1 MYNSISKGYLNGFNY
16 TGTSIFKD
24 VSGDNI
30 QSIIKTLSDNN
41 IILPD
46 GYDCDETTY
55 IYRNF
60 KTPYTIKFLDS
71 NYNEKTF
78 SFKQLFG
85 IYVPSKIEGGIRNAG
100 SSYFIIYFLEDNDID
115 FTDLINKQKEYLTIS
130 SGNKDYF
137 EPKILNIK
145 KSDINPLLILSY
157 LYENNFSL
165 NSYLFIDDENDSD
178 SLCNFIFTFAN
189 NDYFNKDKYDF
200 AFIVNFNIEKYSH
213 LSLKCNLLSSSSFP
227 KKVKFTDKI
236 SLSQLENY
244 DYPYFISRLEPTSLI
259 KYNELSPCLTS
270 GDYTQF
276 NYFKHLILNNLN
288 DFSDIDVNSFLKED
302 DYLSILKNSK
312 FLFSLAEKLKSS
324 SSKYNQKDNLL
335 YKIISSELTNDEN
348 LETKYAL
355 FVIFDHL
362 FEEKINKNSVNLIID
377 LLRFNFNKTL
387 FYSLLSN
394 NFDLDVS
401 NKNAIEVSLVKIIKE
416 DIEKIKD
423 KESLISMFEQDLDG
437 DLTNLIVEHYK
448 DNKSITFSKSIILNK
463 LKDIFE
469 GVVSDIKDIEKL
481 NNFYNEYNYESVE
494 ELCFSR
500 LPFLLLDNKDNL
512 IVDKYNK
519 FKNLGILIKFTSPNT
534 LIKVSE
540 TYGQK
545 MKKLKEEITAINL
558 TSLTL
563 KQEAKDFFGPQKEFL
578 EDYKYLKDYSYDLQR
593 LKEIDKTY
601 ITFPFILTFILDVIL
616 SILLTLLIGEI
627 GLFSF
632 LFILVAFLISLL
644 LNLFYKYDGERV
656 KKKFLYNSLFLI
668 CVVPILFALLLAFI
682 LFLL

>member
-1 MYNSISKGYLNGFNY
+1 MYNSISKGYSNGFNY
-16 TGTSIFKD
+16 TGTSIFED

-30 QSIIKTLSDNN
+30 QNIIKTLSNNN

-60 KTPYTIKFLDS
+60 ETPFTIKFLDS

-115 FTDLINKQKEYLTIS
+115 FTDLINKQKEYLKIS

-165 NSYLFIDDENDSD
+165 NKYLLIEGDNDS
-178 SLCNFIFTFAN
+178 LYNFIFTFAN

-213 LSLKCNLLSSSSFP
+213 LPLQCNLLSSSSSQ

-236 SLSQLENY
+236 LLSQLENY
-244 DYPYFISRLEPTSLI
+244 DYPSFVSHLNPTNLI
-259 KYNELSPCLTS
+259 KYNELSPCPTS

-276 NYFKHLILNNLN
+276 NYFRQLILSNLN
-288 DFSDIDVNSFLKED
+288 DFNDIDANSFLRED
-302 DYLSILKNSK
+302 DYLSILENSK
-312 FLFSLAEKLKSS
+312 FLFSLASNLSRS
-324 SSKYNQKDNLL
+324 NSKYSQKDNLL
-335 YKIISSELTNDEN
+335 YKIISRGLTNEKN
-348 LETKYAL
+348 IETKYAL

-362 FEEKINKNSVNLIID
+362 FEKINKNSVNLIID

-394 NFDLDVS
+394 KFDLDVS
-401 NKNAIEVSLVKIIKE
+401 NKNSIEVSLVKIIKE

-423 KESLISMFEQDLDG
+423 KESLISMFEQDLDD
-437 DLTNLIVEHYK
+437 DLSNKIVEHYK
-448 DNKSITFSKSIILNK
+448 DNNESNVLNK
-463 LKDIFE
+463 LKDVFE
-469 GVVSDIKDIEKL
+469 GVINNIKDIEKL
-481 NNFYNEYNYESVE
+481 NDFYIEHDYESVE

-500 LPFLLLDNKDNL
+500 LPFLLLDKEDNL

-519 FKNLGILIKFTSPNT
+519 FKNLEILIKFTSPYTKIN
-534 LIKVSE
+534 VVGNH
-540 TYGQK
+540 GQK
-545 MKKLKEEITAINL
+545 LKKLKDEISVINL
-558 TSLTL
+558 TYLTL
-563 KQEAKDFFGPQKEFL
+563 KKEAENFFEPQKEFL

-656 KKKFLYNSLFLI
+656 KKKFLYTSLFLI
-668 CVVPILFALLLAFI
+668 CVVPLLFALLLAFI